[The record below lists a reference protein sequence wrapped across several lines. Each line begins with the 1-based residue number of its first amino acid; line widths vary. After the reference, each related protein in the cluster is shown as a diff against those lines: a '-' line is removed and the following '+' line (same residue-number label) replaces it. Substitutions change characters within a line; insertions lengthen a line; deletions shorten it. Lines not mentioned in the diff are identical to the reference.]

1 MTPEELDSLQDE
13 LEQHLPTSLQS
24 KLSTLFDLV
33 RNANNDPIRKEWLEN
48 QRKILDIHSSDRFY
62 TIRNPNKIYNE
73 YKIS

>member
-33 RNANNDPIRKEWLEN
+33 RNAKNDPVRKEWLEN

-62 TIRNPNKIYNE
+62 TIRNPNKTYYQN
-73 YKIS
+73 KIL

>member
-33 RNANNDPIRKEWLEN
+33 RNANNDPVRKEWLEN

-62 TIRNPNKIYNE
+62 TIRNTNKIYHQNE
-73 YKIS
+73 IS

>member
-13 LEQHLPTSLQS
+13 LEQHLPTSLQI

-62 TIRNPNKIYNE
+62 TIRNTNKNYYQNKI
-73 YKIS
+73 S

>member
-33 RNANNDPIRKEWLEN
+33 RNAKNDPVRKEWLEN

-62 TIRNPNKIYNE
+62 TIRNTNKIYHQNE
-73 YKIS
+73 IS